1 MLKRMPTFGLIA
13 LLVMQSGALR
23 AQDFPEIRVEPIPE
37 YNSLIYNDSGWT
49 GADGSFSVSLSDSL
63 TLWLYSDTW
72 IGSIVDGKHVNA
84 TIVNNSIAIQRGKNP
99 ANATIDYFWKTDA
112 EGRPAAFITPTDGL
126 GYFWLFDGLMLDD
139 SLYFFPLQITHRKGG
154 GVFGFSH
161 VGSWLAVVE
170 NPLDTPLTWRII
182 QRKIP
187 FGSFSQNG
195 NTFLGSAL
203 LRVADD
209 VYIFGC
215 HEDWT
220 KGRSGRRMIVA
231 RAPLKKISHFDSWEF
246 HSHQGW
252 MKDFSR
258 IEPLFDEL
266 ASEYSVSFVAAI
278 RKFVVVYTRYGLSNN
293 IYIRLADTPF
303 GPWSDP
309 LEVYVCPE
317 GDWHH
322 SYFCYAAKA
331 HPELAASEDELILTY
346 VCNSWDFWQLA
357 SDARIYWPRFL
368 RMRFMP
374 H

>member
-1 MLKRMPTFGLIA
+1 MKQISMIGLLVLI
-13 LLVMQSGALR
+13 VMQSGALHS
-23 AQDFPEIRVEPIPE
+23 QEFPEIRVETLPE
-37 YNSLIYNDSGWT
+37 YNDLIYNESGWT
-49 GADGSFSVSLSDSL
+49 GADGSFSVALNDSL

-72 IGSIVDGKHVNA
+72 IGGIADGKHVNA
-84 TIVNNSIAIQRGKNP
+84 TIVNNSIAIQHGKNP
-99 ANATIDYFWKTDA
+99 GTATIDYHWGADA

-139 SLYFFPLQITHRKGG
+139 SLYFFPLQITHRKGSG
-154 GVFGFSH
+154 AFGFNH
-161 VGSWLAVVE
+161 VGSWLAVVG
-170 NPLDTPLTWRII
+170 NPADPPQEWRIA

-187 FGSFSQNG
+187 FGSFSENG

-203 LRVADD
+203 LRVGND
-209 VYIFGC
+209 VYIYGC

-231 RAPLKKISHFDSWEF
+231 RAPAKKISHFDSWEF
-246 HSHQGW
+246 YSQQGW
-252 MKDFSR
+252 MKDFQR

-278 RKFVVVYTRYGLSNN
+278 NKFVVVYSQYGLSDK
-293 IYIRLADTPF
+293 IHIRLADTPV
-303 GPWSDP
+303 GPWSEP
-309 LEVYVCPE
+309 RQVYVCPE
-317 GDWHH
+317 GDWHR

-331 HPELAASEDELILTY
+331 HPELSVTGDELILTY

-368 RMRFMP
+368 RMRLIP